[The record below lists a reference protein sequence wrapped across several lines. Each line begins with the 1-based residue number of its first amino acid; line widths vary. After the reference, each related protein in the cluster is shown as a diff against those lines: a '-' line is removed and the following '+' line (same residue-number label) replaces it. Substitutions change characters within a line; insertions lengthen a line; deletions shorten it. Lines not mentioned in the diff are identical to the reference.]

1 MASIRIESRIIS
13 WAMTDSERTI
23 SFNTVFEDVPVVC
36 AMVQIYS
43 ASDASSPIQPANV
56 NTYISQV
63 TKTTVS
69 IGTSGI
75 FSGSIHLQAV
85 DKTW

>member
-1 MASIRIESRIIS
+1 MASIRIESRIID

-23 SFNTVFEDVPVVC
+23 NFNTVFEGLPVVC
-36 AMVQIYS
+36 VMPQVYS
-43 ASDASSPIQPANV
+43 AASGHAGADV
-56 NTYISQV
+56 NTYIAEVS
-63 TKTTVS
+63 KTSVI

>member
-1 MASIRIESRIIS
+1 MASIRIESRIID

-36 AMVQIYS
+36 VMPQVFDPDSGYPS
-43 ASDASSPIQPANV
+43 GDV
-56 NTYISQV
+56 NTYIAQV
-63 TKTTVS
+63 SKTSVVV
-69 IGTSGI
+69 GTSGI

>member
-1 MASIRIESRIIS
+1 MASVRIESRIIS

-23 SFNTVFEDVPVVC
+23 SFNTVFEDIPIVC
-36 AMVQIYS
+36 VMPHVSGSVGFAG
-43 ASDASSPIQPANV
+43 ANV

-63 TKTTVS
+63 TKTAVS

>member
-23 SFNTVFEDVPVVC
+23 NFNTVFEDIPVVC
-36 AMVQIYS
+36 VMPQVSGS
-43 ASDASSPIQPANV
+43 AGFDGANV

-63 TKTTVS
+63 SKTAVS

-75 FSGSIHLQAV
+75 FSGSMHLQAV

>member
-1 MASIRIESRIIS
+1 MASVRIESRIID

-23 SFNTVFEDVPVVC
+23 SFNTIFEDIPVVC
-36 AMVQIYS
+36 VMPQIYS
-43 ASDASSPIQPANV
+43 ASASPILPANV

-63 TKTTVS
+63 TRTAVS
-69 IGTSGI
+69 VGTSAI
-75 FSGSIHLQAV
+75 FSGSIHIQAV

>member
-1 MASIRIESRIIS
+1 MASIRIESRIIE

-23 SFNTVFEDVPVVC
+23 SFNTVFEDIPVVC
-36 AMVQIYS
+36 VMPQVYS
-43 ASDASSPIQPANV
+43 VSSGHPGGDV
-56 NTYISQV
+56 NTYIAQV
-63 TKTTVS
+63 SKTSVVV
-69 IGTSGI
+69 GTSGI